1 MDDPAFHFAKIS
13 QSYQA
18 LYLLVNTTRSELT
31 VTAYDLNGSVVDTF
45 TVEHDN
51 ACRDGHSFVFDRLH
65 KALICS
71 VCGEAAPANYTGWA
85 TDKTSGKQM
94 YFLAGEYKT
103 GWMLIGTTA
112 YHFDL
117 KNGTMHKT
125 TILED
130 VPTTC
135 SVQGH
140 LSVKCE
146 CGETYE
152 TKYDKPSGHSFS
164 KVVADDGTVYY
175 HCDRC
180 GKISTMDMP
189 FVDVDDTDWFAEAVY
204 YCYQNSLLRGRSEMS
219 FDPDAAM
226 TRAELVTVLWRIAG
240 SPNSDNVGKT
250 PFTDV
255 PAGSWYTAAVNW
267 CSENKI
273 VNGIGD
279 GLFAPDDQITREQIV
294 TILYRFAK
302 FRGLDVGDTTDLAKK
317 FTDAARVSD
326 YAKEAL
332 SWAVAVGII
341 NGMPD
346 NTIAPQNSATRAEVA
361 TIIMRYT
368 KLVSGT
374 EN

>member
-1 MDDPAFHFAKIS
+1 M
-13 QSYQA
+13 
-18 LYLLVNTTRSELT
+18 
-31 VTAYDLNGSVVDTF
+31 
-45 TVEHDN
+45 
-51 ACRDGHSFVFDRLH
+51 
-65 KALICS
+65 
-71 VCGEAAPANYTGWA
+71 
-85 TDKTSGKQM
+85 
-94 YFLAGEYKT
+94 
-103 GWMLIGTTA
+103 
-112 YHFDL
+112 
-117 KNGTMHKT
+117 
-125 TILED
+125 
-130 VPTTC
+130 
-135 SVQGH
+135 
-140 LSVKCE
+140 
-146 CGETYE
+146 
-152 TKYDKPSGHSFS
+152 
-164 KVVADDGTVYY
+164 
-175 HCDRC
+175 
-180 GKISTMDMP
+180 
-189 FVDVDDTDWFAEAVY
+189 DVDDTDWFAEAVY

-255 PAGSWYTAAVNW
+255 PEEVKISPFRDVPTDAYYYEAVKW
-267 CSENKI
+267 AQKKGI
-273 VNGIGD
+273 TGGIGD

>member
-1 MDDPAFHFAKIS
+1 M
-13 QSYQA
+13 
-18 LYLLVNTTRSELT
+18 
-31 VTAYDLNGSVVDTF
+31 TAYDLNGSVVDTF

-65 KALICS
+65 KTLICS

-152 TKYDKPSGHSFS
+152 TKYDKPS
-164 KVVADDGTVYY
+164 
-175 HCDRC
+175 R
-180 GKISTMDMP
+180 P
-189 FVDVDDTDWFAEAVY
+189 
-204 YCYQNSLLRGRSEMS
+204 QLLQGRGRRRHGVLPLRPLRQDLDHGYAVRGCGRHRLVRGGRLLLLSE
-219 FDPDAAM
+219 
-226 TRAELVTVLWRIAG
+226 
-240 SPNSDNVGKT
+240 
-250 PFTDV
+250 
-255 PAGSWYTAAVNW
+255 
-267 CSENKI
+267 
-273 VNGIGD
+273 
-279 GLFAPDDQITREQIV
+279 
-294 TILYRFAK
+294 
-302 FRGLDVGDTTDLAKK
+302 
-317 FTDAARVSD
+317 
-326 YAKEAL
+326 
-332 SWAVAVGII
+332 
-341 NGMPD
+341 
-346 NTIAPQNSATRAEVA
+346 
-361 TIIMRYT
+361 
-368 KLVSGT
+368 
-374 EN
+374 

>member
-1 MDDPAFHFAKIS
+1 M
-13 QSYQA
+13 
-18 LYLLVNTTRSELT
+18 LT
-31 VTAYDLNGSVVDTF
+31 DEYVKRVYAQ
-45 TVEHDN
+45 VEK
-51 ACRDGHSFVFDRLH
+51 RDGDQPEFLQAVREVFESLEPVVEKHPEYEKAGVLERLVEPERVVKFRVAWTDDEGKVQVNRGYRIQFNSAIGPYKGGLRFH
-65 KALICS
+65 PS
-71 VCGEAAPANYTGWA
+71 VNEGVI
-85 TDKTSGKQM
+85 K
-94 YFLAGEYKT
+94 FLGFEQ
-103 GWMLIGTTA
+103 I
-112 YHFDL
+112 L
-117 KNGTMHKT
+117 KNSLTSLPMG
-125 TILED
+125 
-130 VPTTC
+130 
-135 SVQGH
+135 G
-140 LSVKCE
+140 
-146 CGETYE
+146 
-152 TKYDKPSGHSFS
+152 
-164 KVVADDGTVYY
+164 
-175 HCDRC
+175 
-180 GKISTMDMP
+180 GKGGSD
-189 FVDVDDTDWFAEAVY
+189 
-204 YCYQNSLLRGRSEMS
+204 
-219 FDPDAAM
+219 FDPKGKSDAEVMRFCQAFM
-226 TRAELVTVLWRIAG
+226 TELCRHIG
-240 SPNSDNVGKT
+240 Q
-250 PFTDV
+250 FTDV

>member
-1 MDDPAFHFAKIS
+1 MK
-13 QSYQA
+13 
-18 LYLLVNTTRSELT
+18 
-31 VTAYDLNGSVVDTF
+31 
-45 TVEHDN
+45 
-51 ACRDGHSFVFDRLH
+51 
-65 KALICS
+65 
-71 VCGEAAPANYTGWA
+71 
-85 TDKTSGKQM
+85 
-94 YFLAGEYKT
+94 
-103 GWMLIGTTA
+103 
-112 YHFDL
+112 
-117 KNGTMHKT
+117 
-125 TILED
+125 
-130 VPTTC
+130 
-135 SVQGH
+135 
-140 LSVKCE
+140 
-146 CGETYE
+146 

-332 SWAVAVGII
+332 SWAGRRRHHQRHAGQHDRSAELRYARRGRNDHHALHKARLR
-341 NGMPD
+341 NGKL
-346 NTIAPQNSATRAEVA
+346 NTAQRRGLKPSPLFLAKVCLAFLAFRAGNVQ
-361 TIIMRYT
+361 RSV
-368 KLVSGT
+368 L
-374 EN
+374 